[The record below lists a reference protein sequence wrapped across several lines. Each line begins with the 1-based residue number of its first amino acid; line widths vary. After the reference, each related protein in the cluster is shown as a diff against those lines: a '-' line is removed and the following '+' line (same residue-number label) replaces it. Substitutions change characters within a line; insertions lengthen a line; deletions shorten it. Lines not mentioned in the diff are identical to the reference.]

1 MNGENRP
8 LVTDEP
14 VEFNLRTNWW
24 RLHENLPVILEESM
38 ENTSNYERGTE

>member
-14 VEFNLRTNWW
+14 VEVQDLKKITNHF
-24 RLHENLPVILEESM
+24 RGM
-38 ENTSNYERGTE
+38 YEICLKLIKETPKDHNM